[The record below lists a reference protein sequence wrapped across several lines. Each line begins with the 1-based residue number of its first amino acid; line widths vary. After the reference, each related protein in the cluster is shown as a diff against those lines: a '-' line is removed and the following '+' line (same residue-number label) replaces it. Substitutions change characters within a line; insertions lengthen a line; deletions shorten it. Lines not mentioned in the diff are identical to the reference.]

1 MKYGQEIFILS
12 LAHTGVAQLV
22 EHWSPKPGVG
32 SSSLSTRANKKWI
45 MEKIT
50 NFFDSVTKEFKKVS
64 WPTQSELVD
73 NTIIVVVFSIIL
85 SVLIFGI
92 DQVYSTVLEAI
103 YN

>member
-1 MKYGQEIFILS
+1 ME
-12 LAHTGVAQLV
+12 QL
-22 EHWSPKPGVG
+22 
-32 SSSLSTRANKKWI
+32 
-45 MEKIT
+45 T

-64 WPTQSELVD
+64 WPTQNELID

-103 YN
+103 YK

>member
-1 MKYGQEIFILS
+1 
-12 LAHTGVAQLV
+12 
-22 EHWSPKPGVG
+22 
-32 SSSLSTRANKKWI
+32 
-45 MEKIT
+45 MENIT

-85 SVLIFGI
+85 AVLIFGI

>member
-1 MKYGQEIFILS
+1 
-12 LAHTGVAQLV
+12 
-22 EHWSPKPGVG
+22 
-32 SSSLSTRANKKWI
+32 

-64 WPTQSELVD
+64 WPTQTELID

-103 YN
+103 YK